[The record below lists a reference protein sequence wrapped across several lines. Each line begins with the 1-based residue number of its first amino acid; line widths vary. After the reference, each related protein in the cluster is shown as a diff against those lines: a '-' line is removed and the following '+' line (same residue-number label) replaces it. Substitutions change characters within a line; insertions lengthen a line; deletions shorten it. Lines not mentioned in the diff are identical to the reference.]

1 MTADQP
7 ADARS
12 VRSAGAQ
19 ASGGVGH
26 VPTWSRLADSRVGR
40 LFRPALIDKIDR
52 DHQQSDAAFRRR
64 RIVVA
69 VVVVLGA
76 TLLGISLSV
85 RPADPAFYPLT
96 LGLAALWV
104 AGGFASGPLHL
115 GWEGSPRGIRRP
127 IVVPVL
133 LGLAAG
139 AVFVVGALIVRD
151 IGPVHRLVN
160 SVLAHARF
168 GSTPVVL
175 LIALLNGVA
184 EEVFFRGAL
193 FAAIGRKRPVLIST
207 IVYTLATLATGNFML
222 VFAALTLGLV
232 LGLERR
238 ATGGIL
244 APILT
249 HVTWSLVMFFALPPL
264 FA

>member
-1 MTADQP
+1 MNLTE
-7 ADARS
+7 
-12 VRSAGAQ
+12 
-19 ASGGVGH
+19 
-26 VPTWSRLADSRVGR
+26 SRIGR
-40 LFRPALIDKIDR
+40 LVRPSLIDKIDR
-52 DHQQSDAAFRRR
+52 DHQQSDTAFRRR

-69 VVVVLGA
+69 IVVVLGA

-96 LGLAALWV
+96 IGLAALWV

-115 GWEGSPRGIRRP
+115 GWEDAPRGLRRP
-127 IVVPVL
+127 VVVPL
-133 LGLAAG
+133 LVGLAAA
-139 AVFVVGALIVRD
+139 AVFVLGALVVRD
-151 IGPVHRLVN
+151 IPAVHRLVN

-168 GSTPVVL
+168 GSTWVVL
-175 LIALLNGVA
+175 LITVLNGIA

-193 FAAIGRKRPVLIST
+193 FAAIGRTRPVLVST
-207 IVYTLATLATGNFML
+207 AVYTVATMATGNFML

-249 HVTWSLVMFFALPPL
+249 HVTWSLVMFFVLPPL

>member
-1 MTADQP
+1 MNLTE
-7 ADARS
+7 
-12 VRSAGAQ
+12 
-19 ASGGVGH
+19 
-26 VPTWSRLADSRVGR
+26 SRVGR
-40 LFRPALIDKIDR
+40 LIRPSLIDKIDR

-85 RPADPAFYPLT
+85 GPTDRAFYPLT
-96 LGLAALWV
+96 LALAALWV

-115 GWEGSPRGIRRP
+115 GWEDAPRGIRRP
-127 IVVPVL
+127 VLVPVL
-133 LGLAAG
+133 LGLVAG
-139 AVFVVGALIVRD
+139 AVFILGALVVRD
-151 IGPVHRLVN
+151 IPAVHRLVN

-168 GSTPVVL
+168 GSTWVVL
-175 LIALLNGVA
+175 LIAVLNGIA

-193 FAAIGRKRPVLIST
+193 FAAIGRKWPVLIST
-207 IVYTLATLATGNFML
+207 AVYTVATAATGNFML

-249 HVTWSLVMFFALPPL
+249 HVTWSLVMFFVLPPL

>member
-1 MTADQP
+1 MNLAE
-7 ADARS
+7 
-12 VRSAGAQ
+12 
-19 ASGGVGH
+19 
-26 VPTWSRLADSRVGR
+26 SRLGR
-40 LFRPALIDKIDR
+40 MIRPALIDR
-52 DHQQSDAAFRRR
+52 VERNHQQSDAAFRRR

-85 RPADPAFYPLT
+85 RPNNPLFYPLT

-104 AGGFASGPLHL
+104 VGGLASGPLHL
-115 GWEGSPRGIRRP
+115 GWEVSRQRSRRP
-127 IVVPVL
+127 FVLPVV

-139 AVFVVGALIVRD
+139 GVFVIGALLVRD
-151 IGPVHRLVN
+151 IDPIHRLVN
-160 SVLAHARF
+160 SVLAHAKF
-168 GSTPVVL
+168 GSTTVVL

-244 APILT
+244 APMLT

>member
-1 MTADQP
+1 
-7 ADARS
+7 
-12 VRSAGAQ
+12 
-19 ASGGVGH
+19 
-26 VPTWSRLADSRVGR
+26 
-40 LFRPALIDKIDR
+40 
-52 DHQQSDAAFRRR
+52 
-64 RIVVA
+64 VA

-104 AGGFASGPLHL
+104 VGGFASGPLHL
-115 GWEGSPRGIRRP
+115 GWEDSRRGIRRP
-127 IVVPVL
+127 ILAPVL
-133 LGLAAG
+133 LGLAAS
-139 AVFVVGALIVRD
+139 AVFVLGALLVRD
-151 IGPVHRLVN
+151 IEPVHRLVN

-168 GSTPVVL
+168 GSMWVVL
-175 LIALLNGVA
+175 VIAVLNGIA

-193 FAAIGRKRPVLIST
+193 FAAIGRRWPVLIST
-207 IVYTLATLATGNFML
+207 AVYTVATVATGNFML
-222 VFAALTLGLV
+222 VFAALTLGLM

>member
-1 MTADQP
+1 MNLAE
-7 ADARS
+7 
-12 VRSAGAQ
+12 
-19 ASGGVGH
+19 
-26 VPTWSRLADSRVGR
+26 SRLGR
-40 LFRPALIDKIDR
+40 LVRPALIDR
-52 DHQQSDAAFRRR
+52 VERNHQQTDAAFHRR

-69 VVVVLGA
+69 IVVVLGA
-76 TLLGISLSV
+76 TLLGISLAV
-85 RPADPAFYPLT
+85 QPADPLFYPLT

-104 AGGFASGPLHL
+104 VGGFASGPLHL
-115 GWEGSPRGIRRP
+115 GWEVSRQHSRRP
-127 IVVPVL
+127 ILLPVV

-139 AVFVVGALIVRD
+139 GLFVVGALLVRD

-160 SVLAHARF
+160 SVLAHAKF
-168 GSTPVVL
+168 GSAPVVL

-207 IVYTLATLATGNFML
+207 IIYTLATLATGNFML

-244 APILT
+244 APMLT
-249 HVTWSLVMFFALPPL
+249 HVTWSLVMFLALPPL

>member
-1 MTADQP
+1 MNLAE
-7 ADARS
+7 
-12 VRSAGAQ
+12 
-19 ASGGVGH
+19 
-26 VPTWSRLADSRVGR
+26 SRLGR
-40 LFRPALIDKIDR
+40 LIRPALIDR
-52 DHQQSDAAFRRR
+52 VERNHQQSDAAFHRR

-69 VVVVLGA
+69 IVVVLGA
-76 TLLGISLSV
+76 TLLGVSLAV
-85 RPADPAFYPLT
+85 EPADPLFYPLT

-115 GWEGSPRGIRRP
+115 GWEVSRQRSRRP
-127 IVVPVL
+127 FLLPVL

-139 AVFVVGALIVRD
+139 GVFVVGALLVRD
-151 IGPVHRLVN
+151 IDPVHRLVN
-160 SVLAHARF
+160 SVLAHAKF
-168 GSTPVVL
+168 GSTTVVL
-175 LIALLNGVA
+175 LITLLNGVA

-207 IVYTLATLATGNFML
+207 IVYTVATLATGNFML
-222 VFAALTLGLV
+222 VFAALALGLV

-244 APILT
+244 APMLT
-249 HVTWSLVMFFALPPL
+249 HVTWSIVMFFALPPL

>member
-1 MTADQP
+1 MNLAAT
-7 ADARS
+7 
-12 VRSAGAQ
+12 
-19 ASGGVGH
+19 
-26 VPTWSRLADSRVGR
+26 RLGR
-40 LFRPALIDKIDR
+40 LIRPSLIDKVDR
-52 DHQQSDAAFRRR
+52 DHQQSDAAFHRR

-104 AGGFASGPLHL
+104 IGGFASGPLHL
-115 GWEGSPRGIRRP
+115 GWEDSPRGLRRP
-127 IVVPVL
+127 ILVPVL
-133 LGLAAG
+133 LGLAAA
-139 AVFVVGALIVRD
+139 AVFVLGALVVRD
-151 IGPVHRLVN
+151 IGPVHRLGN

-168 GSTPVVL
+168 GSTSVVL
-175 LIALLNGVA
+175 LIAVLNGIA

-193 FAAIGRKRPVLIST
+193 FAAIGRRWPVLIST
-207 IVYTLATLATGNFML
+207 VVYTVVTVASGNFML

-238 ATGGIL
+238 ATGGIM